1 MNMELLDQFSILWV
15 FIGTVVMVLVAAE
28 IGFQVGMWVQRRDP
42 DAGKAL
48 LTGPVVG
55 GMLGLMAFL
64 LAFCIG
70 IVINQHN
77 GRKAMVVTEANA
89 VGTAY
94 LRASFLNE
102 NDRDLVRDLL
112 QEYVEIRLATASD
125 PTLYESTLSRSE
137 EIHSQ
142 LWSIVEGNVAAGR
155 DSEFMALFVE
165 SINEVID
172 VHTLRLTAIDLR
184 LPRQLGIVL
193 YAATLFSFLLVG
205 VSSSANGKRDTITIL
220 LFAIAFVTVF
230 ILIIDLDRP
239 QEGLLTVSQSALS
252 DLLAQMKATT
262 AP

>member
-1 MNMELLDQFSILWV
+1 MELLDQYSVLWV
-15 FIGTVVMVLVAAE
+15 YIGTVILVLIAAE
-28 IGFQVGMWVQRRDP
+28 IGFQVGMWAQRRDP
-42 DAGKAL
+42 DSGKAL

-94 LRASFLNE
+94 LRASFLNQD
-102 NDRDLVRDLL
+102 DRNSVRDLL

-125 PTLYESTLSRSE
+125 PMLYDSTLMRSE
-137 EIHSQ
+137 EIHSE
-142 LWSIVEGNVAAGR
+142 LWAIVEGNVASGA
-155 DSEFMALFVE
+155 DSAVMALFVD

-184 LPRQLGIVL
+184 LPRQLGLVL
-193 YAATLFSFLLVG
+193 YAATLFSFLMVG
-205 VSSSANGKRDTITIL
+205 VSSSATDSACALAERDFAVSSFLRLKRSVI
-220 LFAIAFVTVF
+220 
-230 ILIIDLDRP
+230 
-239 QEGLLTVSQSALS
+239 S
-252 DLLAQMKATT
+252 
-262 AP
+262 